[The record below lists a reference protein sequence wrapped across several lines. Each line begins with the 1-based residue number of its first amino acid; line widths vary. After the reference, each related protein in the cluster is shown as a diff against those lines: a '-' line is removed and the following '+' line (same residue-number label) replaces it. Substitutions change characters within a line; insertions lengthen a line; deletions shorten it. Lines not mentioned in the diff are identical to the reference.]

1 LNSIKIETPVPSEE
15 VVDLSENLNDDRNF
29 ISIDDKTILIIEDDA
44 SFAEVLLQVARDNGF
59 KAIVAYQGETGYKY
73 AKKYKPKAI
82 ILDMKLPGINGW
94 TVLNWLKRTKNC
106 NTFSTRNVRYE

>member
-44 SFAEVLLQVARDNGF
+44 SFAEVLLQVAR
-59 KAIVAYQGETGYKY
+59 
-73 AKKYKPKAI
+73 
-82 ILDMKLPGINGW
+82 
-94 TVLNWLKRTKNC
+94 
-106 NTFSTRNVRYE
+106 

>member
-15 VVDLSENLNDDRNF
+15 VVDLSENLDRNF

-73 AKKYKPKAI
+73 AKKYKPKR
-82 ILDMKLPGINGW
+82 L
-94 TVLNWLKRTKNC
+94 
-106 NTFSTRNVRYE
+106 F